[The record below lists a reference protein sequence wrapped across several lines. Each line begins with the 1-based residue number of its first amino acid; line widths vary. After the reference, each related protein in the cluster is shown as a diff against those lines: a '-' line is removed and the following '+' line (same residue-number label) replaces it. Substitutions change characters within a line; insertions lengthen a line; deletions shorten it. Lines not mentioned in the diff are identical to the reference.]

1 MADDVT
7 ITFTADVSD
16 LQQGMQQATSAV
28 EATTSALRSGAAQI
42 NAASLRCRKPMGA
55 PRRRISQRCGRRAI
69 LNSRS
74 RGKVCKRNMILPQ
87 TA

>member
-28 EATTSALRSGAAQI
+28 EATTSALPVAPRRST
-42 NAASLRCRKPMGA
+42 AASLRCRKPMGA

-69 LNSRS
+69 LNSLS
-74 RGKVCKRNMILPQ
+74 RGKMCKRNMILPQ

>member
-7 ITFTADVSD
+7 IKFTADVSD

-42 NAASLRCRKPMGA
+42 NSSFASLSQAMGA

-74 RGKVCKRNMILPQ
+74 RGKMCKRNMILPQ

>member
-7 ITFTADVSD
+7 IKFAADVSG

-42 NAASLRCRKPMGA
+42 NASFASLASLWERRGEEYRNGA
-55 PRRRISQRCGRRAI
+55 DHERYRTRDRAA
-69 LNSRS
+69 
-74 RGKVCKRNMILPQ
+74 KRTNPV
-87 TA
+87 